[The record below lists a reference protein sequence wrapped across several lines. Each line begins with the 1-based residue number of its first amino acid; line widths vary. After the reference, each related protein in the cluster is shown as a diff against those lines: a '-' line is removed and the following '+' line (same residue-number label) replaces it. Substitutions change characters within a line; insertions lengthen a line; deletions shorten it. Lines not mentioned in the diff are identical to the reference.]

1 MATVINLV
9 VVIIIIIIIIII
21 LEELL
26 EVKLDNRSV
35 DDKFEEH
42 KVNIIQCFSVTSF
55 VAECLFI
62 TVGGY

>member
-9 VVIIIIIIIIII
+9 VAIITIII